1 MKLKNKI
8 LLLSIV
14 PLLLSACIIGFNIIQ
29 LMTLKSSTEEIVDSL
44 VTVEELNSAS
54 KSLQKSLSAY
64 ALNLS
69 EGNKNDIEQ
78 DLNSIQNILEQ
89 LTPTLITVEQQT
101 YAEKILHKYEEIFT
115 VSTQAINENNQA
127 EIKRQSLRTKGLIND
142 VIELKRNISSQYAHL
157 QTELQHNIDK
167 IIFISILLVAILLAG
182 SIFFVYFLTNRIV
195 KSISKVAKNAEEI
208 ANGNLAINFEEE
220 TSKDEIGS
228 LQNSFKHMTFNL
240 REILSHVYDS
250 SSQVAASAEELMAS
264 ADETMKG
271 AELISASIQQVSEG
285 AEKQAVMSEESAR
298 SAQRSKLAV
307 NEITENANLAQKLSI
322 STSDKTRQGSNYVK
336 ETVSQMQR
344 INESVKET
352 DAALIKLNNQTKE
365 IVQVLNQITEVA
377 DQTNLLSLNAA
388 IEAARAGEAGKGF
401 AVVADEVRKLADQT
415 RSLVSNITEVA
426 TQIDIDTEK
435 TVHSINDVKERVN
448 SGLIIASDTQTT
460 FEEILTA
467 VEQVNMQVSN
477 ITTISNKIQ
486 SEVSKVSTHA
496 YEMSNVSKATSDNS
510 NSVAATSEE
519 QLASMGEI
527 TGAADSL
534 ANLAEELQKR
544 LSKFTI

>member
-1 MKLKNKI
+1 MKLKYKI

-64 ALNLS
+64 ALNLTES
-69 EGNKNDIEQ
+69 NKNDIEQ
-78 DLNSIQNILEQ
+78 DLNSIQNIHKQ
-89 LTPTLITVEQQT
+89 LMPTLTTVEQQA
-101 YAEKILHKYEEIFT
+101 YAEKISNKYEEILSL
-115 VSTQAINENNQA
+115 STQAINENNQA

-142 VIELKRNISSQYAHL
+142 VIELKRNISSQYANM
-157 QTELQHNIDK
+157 QAELQHNIDR

-195 KSISKVAKNAEEI
+195 KSISKVTKNAEEI
-208 ANGNLAINFEEE
+208 ANGNLAINLEEE

-228 LQNSFKHMTFNL
+228 LQNSFKHMTMNL

-271 AELISASIQQVSEG
+271 AELISASIQQVSNG

-298 SAQRSKLAV
+298 SAQRSILAV
-307 NEITENANLAQKLSI
+307 SEITENANLAQKLSI
-322 STSDKTRQGSNYVK
+322 STSDKTKQGSSYVK

-365 IVQVLNQITEVA
+365 IVQVLSQITEVA